1 MKVMIWHT
9 PSGIIDDGG
18 KVLEGYIN
26 FNITLMGPPENDRMN
41 VRVRHSLHAPC
52 NIHILCTPWREFCFC
67 SMPLLL
73 SSRSVLLLL
82 SAKCMVSWKVTHS
95 SYCAAGNHWR
105 HL

>member
-26 FNITLMGPPENDRMN
+26 FNITLMSPPEHDRMN
-41 VRVRHSLHAPC
+41 VRVQRSLHAPC
-52 NIHILCTPWREFCFC
+52 NSFIFCTRLGRDSALCST
-67 SMPLLL
+67 LL
-73 SSRSVLLLL
+73 SSRSMQLLL
-82 SAKCMVSWKVTHS
+82 SAICMVSWKVTHA